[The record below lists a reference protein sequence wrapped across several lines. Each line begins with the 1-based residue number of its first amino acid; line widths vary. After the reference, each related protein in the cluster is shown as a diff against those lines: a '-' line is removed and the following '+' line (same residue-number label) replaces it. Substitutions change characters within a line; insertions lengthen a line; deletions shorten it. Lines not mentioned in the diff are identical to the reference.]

1 MDIFTSVFLGLLQGL
16 TEFLPVSSSGHLA
29 IAQNFFGF
37 ESEQSMA
44 FAVMLHLGTLA
55 AVFIMYSS
63 DIFLLIKGFFTL
75 AAKLVTGRIRKCPL
89 ETGERLFLMLAVATI
104 PLLPAALLE
113 DHVASLSAV
122 SWAVGLLL
130 ILNGGI
136 LFLSDRLSAG
146 NMTVDGL
153 GPKKALFIGLIQ
165 MVAILPGISRSGSTI
180 TGGLFAG
187 LKREDAVRF
196 SFLLSLP
203 AILGANILKLPELF
217 DDPSFSAGL
226 PVMAAGVAAALLS
239 GIAAIKLLKY
249 ISKNKRFTVFSVY
262 CIIAGAVTVVADLLF

>member
-1 MDIFTSVFLGLLQGL
+1 MDIFTSGFLGLLRGL

-29 IAQNFFGF
+29 IAQNFVGF
-37 ESEQSMA
+37 ESEHSVA

-113 DHVASLSAV
+113 DHVTSLSAV

-146 NMTVDGL
+146 NVTVDGL

-196 SFLLSLP
+196 SFLL
-203 AILGANILKLPELF
+203 KLPELF

-249 ISKNKRFTVFSVY
+249 ISENKRFTVFSVY
-262 CIIAGAVTVVADLLF
+262 CIIAGTVTVVADLLF

>member
-37 ESEQSMA
+37 ESEQSVA

-113 DHVASLSAV
+113 DHVTSLSAV

-146 NMTVDGL
+146 NVTVDGL

-239 GIAAIKLLKY
+239 GIAAIKLHKY
-249 ISKNKRFTVFSVY
+249 IAENKRFTVFSVY
-262 CIIAGAVTVVADLLF
+262 CIIAGTVTVVADLLF